1 MLSRRGFTLVEL
13 LIGVVV
19 FGIVAL
25 ATMRVMNG
33 VLNTTRS
40 QVAVATNQANVRTGL
55 LALPGELREIGY
67 DSVPANGAVDSDLL
81 AIAAHRVTFRAM
93 RGFGTTCGTPP
104 ASLQEFWIRKPIVGL
119 REPQLTDGFLV
130 FVDFEDNLAADDQW
144 LAMQV
149 TAIDPNST
157 CGPGVPAIK
166 LTLSATPQVVTL
178 AGPANIQTSNFKV
191 GGPVRW
197 YERVEYGP
205 YTDPSTGLAWLG
217 VRSLSLGQTSLTPVF
232 GPLPDTLAFSLEYRG
247 SDLSLLDPATTPPI
261 EVRAIGVSLTGTTA
275 TPVSLAGSTR
285 RSRAP
290 TTFTTLVALRNT
302 LRP

>member
-13 LIGVVV
+13 LIGIVA

-25 ATMRVMNG
+25 AIMRVMNG
-33 VLNTTRS
+33 VLNATRS
-40 QVAVATNQANVRTGL
+40 HVAVAANQANVRTGL
-55 LALPGELREIGY
+55 LALPGELREVGY

-81 AIAAHRVTFRAM
+81 AIAAHRVAFRAM
-93 RGFGTTCGTPP
+93 RGYGTTCGIPTGT
-104 ASLQEFWIRKPIVGL
+104 EFRIRRPTVGL
-119 REPQLTDGFLV
+119 REPKLSDGFLL
-130 FVDFEDNLAADDQW
+130 FVDFDQNLAADDEW

-149 TAIDPNST
+149 TDIDPNST

-166 LTLSATPQVVTL
+166 LTLSTTPRVMTGTGL
-178 AGPANIQTSNFKV
+178 RNIQPSDYWV

-205 YTDPSTGLAWLG
+205 YTDPATGLAWLG
-217 VRSLSLGQTSLTPVF
+217 VRSLSLGQPSLTPVF

-247 SDLSLLDPATTPPI
+247 SNLSLLDPATSLPI

-285 RSRAP
+285 RSRVP